1 MAVSDWD
8 WFLPVGGKSLD
19 PTLYISTPTS
29 LKGSP
34 SGGTSIR
41 CCCLSRLAEAQNLP
55 QGQLVSYYR
64 RGSNPCGLG
73 PAFRNQSALGSPTMS
88 NGYHGYFSTTS
99 LTVYRRVNDVDVQ
112 IGGISVSLPNAMWK
126 RYRTTWWNG
135 ENLLGVPAICIRL
148 EEDDGAGNWVLKGT
162 LYDTAN
168 QWKDSEVNRVGLTW
182 QGGGTQ
188 TVNYDDTEI
197 WIPTV

>member
-8 WFLPVGGKSLD
+8 FFLPVGGKSLD
-19 PTLYISTPTS
+19 ATLYISSPTS
-29 LKGSP
+29 LKASP
-34 SGGTSIR
+34 SGAQSIR

-64 RGSNPCGLG
+64 RGSNPCPPG
-73 PAFRNQSALGSPTMS
+73 PVFRNQSALGSPNMS
-88 NGYHGYFSTTS
+88 NGYHGYFSTSS
-99 LTVYRRVNDVDVQ
+99 LIVYRRVADVDTSVGS
-112 IGGISVSLPNAMWK
+112 IAVSLANATWK
-126 RYRTTWWNG
+126 RFRTTWWNG

-188 TVNYDDTEI
+188 TANYDDTEI